1 MLKKQSG
8 IFKALSDPSRLRILK
23 MLQIKP
29 LCVCE
34 ITEILGLAAST
45 VSKHLTILKKA
56 GFIEDFKDG
65 KWINYSLKKAISE
78 PEVYSL
84 FSYLYFILENDLK
97 IKEDRTKLGF
107 VDRIEIKKR

>member
-1 MLKKQSG
+1 MFAKLLKYWDWQLQLYQNILQS
-8 IFKALSDPSRLRILK
+8 
-23 MLQIKP
+23 
-29 LCVCE
+29 
-34 ITEILGLAAST
+34 
-45 VSKHLTILKKA
+45 LKKA

-107 VDRIEIKKR
+107 VDRIEIKKDNSLIYEIYKCLTGLKD

>member
-1 MLKKQSG
+1 MIKKQSD
-8 IFKALSDPSRLRILK
+8 IFKSLSDPNRIRILK

-45 VSKHLTILKKA
+45 VSKHLTILKNA
-56 GFIEDFKDG
+56 GFIEDSKDG
-65 KWINYSLKKAISE
+65 KWINYSLKKIIPA

-84 FSYLYFILENDLK
+84 FSYLHFILENDKTVLSDRDK
-97 IKEDRTKLGF
+97 IGL
-107 VDRIEIKKR
+107 VNRIEITKR